1 METKRERER
10 EREKERKNS
19 VSSTWPMTKPRDEKK
34 RNRRTAQEVPKGKTK
49 GPKLPPSPKKKTPN
63 RQRTNV
69 LHLGL
74 VFFCYFFFGWKFRDA
89 TGFLPSFGLN
99 KKNYEDIFFFFFFFF
114 VVFCSMAHLFY
125 ERVVWVWLG

>member
-74 VFFCYFFFGWKFRDA
+74 VFFCYFFF
-89 TGFLPSFGLN
+89 
-99 KKNYEDIFFFFFFFF
+99 
-114 VVFCSMAHLFY
+114 
-125 ERVVWVWLG
+125 WLGN